1 MTSYFLLLFFRFS
14 LFYKKKL
21 GGPFS
26 LNQTCFPNCPT
37 PGFTEKL
44 GHHERVGQH
53 LAPKLPSPSCSH
65 TPNKTP
71 ITSLPDPPREL
82 PGRKRKGKKKED
94 KTGHGRFSEP
104 QLRDLLEI
112 RGLTVQTEVMLIG
125 ERRGEKQTEGQLKG
139 RRGDKCRRI

>member
-71 ITSLPDPPREL
+71 SHPSPIRPENSREE
-82 PGRKRKGKKKED
+82 KEKEKKED